1 MRVLNLIFFQTL
13 AEGDDKDCFCGGII
27 KYFEMLT
34 SVEALHCSS
43 SHHGSS
49 MFASSQ
55 GHVTND
61 LSFSEQYCKTAN
73 LRQTMGRATYD
84 LFCKDVKTDQEC
96 VGVTLEDF
104 TSVSNQ
110 KVCTDILT
118 LSNFRVTLMFKGI
131 VSVEE

>member
-1 MRVLNLIFFQTL
+1 
-13 AEGDDKDCFCGGII
+13 
-27 KYFEMLT
+27 MLT
-34 SVEALHCSS
+34 SVEALHSCSS

-49 MFASSQ
+49 MFASTQ
-55 GHVTND
+55 GQVTND
-61 LSFSEQYCKTAN
+61 PSLSEQDCKTAQF
-73 LRQTMGRATYD
+73 RQTMGRATYD

-118 LSNFRVTLMFKGI
+118 LRKFRVIMMLKGI